1 VKSRLLVIAL
11 SLLVAPLTPAMSI
24 EDYMSVYRSKNS
36 LLKSSEMSF
45 EAVQRK
51 VDAAEIDLAPAFT
64 LNYLKG
70 DDKSLPNQL
79 SPHRTTEQLSAGL
92 GKKFVTGTSVQVNAQ
107 SSSFTN
113 ENSFFPG
120 FDKYSTGLLGLTVRQ
135 SLWKDFF
142 GLGTRTKVERQRS
155 AAELEMTSVDLQRRG
170 LILEAEAIF
179 WDYIFAQENLKLKKA
194 NLDRASRVQK
204 WTAKRYD
211 NGISERAD
219 DLNAKALYSLRQM
232 ELIMAENEYKNA
244 EVKFRESLEL
254 SDAEK
259 TPDVTANWKETRP
272 YINDLKSKKNV
283 IKIESYLSTLEA
295 KTKALASDETLDSL
309 RPDLSVFGT
318 YNYTSYNRERE
329 NAVRDMGQDDY
340 PQSVVGVNFTWII
353 DNQAKSGLRDSVTK
367 EAYASKLKAQ
377 KKVSDGLKAWEEYL
391 RIYEVT
397 QNQAQILEQVAQL
410 QKSRSDAE
418 NDRFTKGRTITANV
432 VTAET
437 DSAEA
442 ESRALQARVGLRKYE
457 AMSLLYME
465 TADIS
470 TTQK

>member
-1 VKSRLLVIAL
+1 MKSRLLI
-11 SLLVAPLTPAMSI
+11 MSI
-24 EDYMSVYRSKNS
+24 SLVIGSMSQAMNIEEYMQVYKSKNS
-36 LLKSSEMSF
+36 LLRSSEMSY
-45 EAVQRK
+45 EAVQGK
-51 VDAAEIDLAPAFT
+51 VEAAEIDLAPAFT
-64 LNYLKG
+64 LGYLKG
-70 DDKSLPNQL
+70 EDKSLPNQL
-79 SPHRTTEQLSAGL
+79 SPHRTTEQFTAGI
-92 GKKFVTGTSVQVNAQ
+92 GKKFATGTSVQLNAQ
-107 SSSFTN
+107 NYSFTN
-113 ENSFFPG
+113 ENAIFPG
-120 FDKYSTGLLGLTVRQ
+120 FDKYSTGLLGVTVKQ

-170 LILEAEAIF
+170 LLLEAETIF
-179 WDYIFAQENLKLKKA
+179 WDYIFTQENLKLKKA
-194 NLDRASRVQK
+194 NLDRSGRVQK
-204 WTAKRYD
+204 WTAKRFE
-211 NGISERAD
+211 NGISEKAD

-232 ELIMAENEYKNA
+232 ELLMADNEYKNS
-244 EVKFRESLEL
+244 EMKFRESLEL
-254 SDAEK
+254 TSAEK
-259 TPDVTANWKETRP
+259 TPEVTANWKETRP
-272 YINDLKSKKNV
+272 YINDLKNKKNV

-318 YNYTSYNRERE
+318 YNYTSYNRDRE
-329 NAVRDMGQDDY
+329 QSVKDMGQGDY
-340 PQSVVGVNFTWII
+340 PQSVVGVNFVWII
-353 DNQAKSGLRDSVTK
+353 DNQAKSGLRDSMTK
-367 EAYASKLKAQ
+367 EAAASQLKAQ

-397 QNQAQILEQVAQL
+397 QNQAQILDQVAQL

-465 TADIS
+465 TSDIAIRP
-470 TTQK
+470 

>member
-1 VKSRLLVIAL
+1 MKSRVLVVGIGL
-11 SLLVAPLTPAMSI
+11 VVGSLAHAMSI
-24 EDYMSVYRSKNS
+24 DEYMGVYKSKNS
-36 LLKSSEMSF
+36 LLRSSEMSY
-45 EAVQRK
+45 EAVQGK
-51 VDAAEIDLAPAFT
+51 VEAAEIDLAPAFT
-64 LNYLKG
+64 LGYLKG

-79 SPHRTTEQLSAGL
+79 SPHRTTEQFTAGL
-92 GKKFVTGTSVQVNAQ
+92 GKKFVTGTSVQLNAQ
-107 SSSFTN
+107 NYSFTN
-113 ENSFFPG
+113 EKAVFPG
-120 FDKYSTGLLGLTVRQ
+120 FDKYSTGLLGVTVKQ

-170 LILEAEAIF
+170 LLLEAESIF

-194 NLDRASRVQK
+194 NLERAGRVQK
-204 WTAKRYD
+204 WTAKRFE
-211 NGISERAD
+211 NGISEKAD
-219 DLNAKALYSLRQM
+219 DLNAKALLSLRQL
-232 ELIMAENEYKNA
+232 ELVMAENEYKNA

-254 SDAEK
+254 ASTEK
-259 TPDVTANWKETRP
+259 TPEVTANWKETRP
-272 YINDLKSKKNV
+272 YINDLKNKKNV

-318 YNYTSYNRERE
+318 YNYTSYNRDRE
-329 NAVRDMGQDDY
+329 QSIKDMGQDDY
-340 PQSVVGVNFTWII
+340 PQSVIGVNFTWII
-353 DNQAKSGLRDSVTK
+353 DNQAKSGLRDSMTK
-367 EAYASKLKAQ
+367 EAAASKLKAQ

-397 QNQAQILEQVAQL
+397 QNQAQILDQVAQL
-410 QKSRSDAE
+410 QKNRSDAE

-465 TADIS
+465 SSETLNRN
-470 TTQK
+470 